1 MTGTA
6 DGIDG
11 DISGSGE
18 LDLLEVRARSARID
32 VSGSG
37 GATVQV
43 SERLDAK
50 VSGSGDVRYRGQPVV
65 QADVSGSG
73 DVERI

>member
-1 MTGTA
+1 M
-6 DGIDG
+6 
-11 DISGSGE
+11 
-18 LDLLEVRARSARID
+18 DLLEVAARSARVD

-43 SERLDAK
+43 SERLDAH
-50 VSGSGDVRYRGQPVV
+50 VSGSGDVRYRGEPSV
-65 QADVSGSG
+65 QAEVSGSG